1 MKTYTY
7 GRTPNKVIRQSL
19 PHKYSMELNR
29 SDMMMLLKILN
40 FVSMNFPKAIG
51 SWAWGMRSS
60 ILETIGIEEV

>member
-7 GRTPNKVIRQSL
+7 GTTPTNIISAAL

-29 SDMMMLLKILN
+29 HDMGELLEILRY
-40 FVSMNFPKAIG
+40 VSSISRGKRAEWSIE
-51 SWAWGMRSS
+51 MRSS